1 MVLNVEASRSVW
13 LAPDTGAMDAL
24 PTGAIAVE
32 SSTITVEWARELAGI
47 FAKQG
52 KQVIDAPVSGSR
64 KQADVKELIFLVG
77 GEAAAVERATP
88 ILLAIGK
95 LVQPVGPAGSGIAMK
110 LMVNASMGAQV
121 AAVVELLAMAE
132 RVGVDAAK
140 AMEVYN
146 STPLASPWIK
156 ANTPAMLARDYAP
169 QFTVALIEKDL
180 GYAVQAAGGG
190 AQVPITQATQQAFAA
205 AITQGLAGENLT
217 ALAEVYRGAQP

>member
-1 MVLNVEASRSVW
+1 
-13 LAPDTGAMDAL
+13 
-24 PTGAIAVE
+24 
-32 SSTITVEWARELAGI
+32 LAGI
-47 FAKQG
+47 FAEQG
-52 KQVIDAPVSGSR
+52 KQIIDAPVSGSR
-64 KQADVKELIFLVG
+64 KQADAKELIFLVG

-110 LMVNASMGAQV
+110 LMVNTSMGAQV
-121 AAVVELLAMAE
+121 AVVVELLAMAE

-180 GYAVQAAGGG
+180 GYAVQAAGSG
-190 AQVPITQATQQAFAA
+190 AKVPITQAAQQAFAA
-205 AITQGLAGENLT
+205 AIAQGLAEDNLT
-217 ALAEVYRGAQP
+217 ALAEVYRGAKV